1 MFTQSHNLQTTQKH
15 HEVTCSHNLQT
26 TQSII
31 KLGRTETWPCYKPSC
46 TLCHMSLVIAR
57 REMVCADEE
66 DIKRLESPAA
76 SSQEVHL
83 GEGK

>member
-15 HEVTCSHNLQT
+15 HEVTCSHNLHT
-26 TQSII
+26 TQSIT

-66 DIKRLESPAA
+66 DIKLLESPAA
-76 SSQEVHL
+76 NGQEVHL